1 VVDAVLAASRAL
13 VAVAA
18 RSLAAAPGD
27 VTLPQYRVLVVL
39 TTRGPQRSG
48 ELAAELGVA
57 PSSVTRLCDR
67 LVRKG
72 LITRQDA
79 PDSRREV
86 EIAATAEGR
95 ALVQRVMRTRRRE
108 IEKLVAAVP
117 ENRRAAMV
125 EALRELA
132 DAAGEAP
139 EPAWTLGWP
148 G

>member
-1 VVDAVLAASRAL
+1 
-13 VAVAA
+13 
-18 RSLAAAPGD
+18 
-27 VTLPQYRVLVVL
+27 VL

-48 ELAAELGVA
+48 DLAAELGVA

-67 LVRKG
+67 LVRKA

-117 ENRRAAMV
+117 EGRRAAMV